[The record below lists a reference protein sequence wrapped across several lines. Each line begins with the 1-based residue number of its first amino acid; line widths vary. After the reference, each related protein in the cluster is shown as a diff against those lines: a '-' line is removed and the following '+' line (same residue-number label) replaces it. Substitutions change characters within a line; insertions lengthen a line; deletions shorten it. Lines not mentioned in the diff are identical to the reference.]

1 MKSSQTSSP
10 SLTTRPTLLCVSNYP
25 SNAGY
30 AWDFIER
37 LYAGVA
43 DRLAA
48 RGVRTLVA
56 YPKLE
61 REPRS
66 LAGSTAVPVKFDF
79 RFDTLRHALDALRF
93 VRINKIT
100 AVYLTDRAAC
110 SFFYPLLRLAGV
122 RSIVVHDHTSGERA
136 LRHPVFQ
143 KAKWFVIRLPGVSAD
158 TVIVVSDYVAGCL
171 IKANSASPKRLVRI
185 WNGVPVRSDPPASGQ
200 LRNLIKV
207 AANRPLIVCCCRA
220 DAVKGVAHL
229 LRAFDAAL
237 KNLPQSMIKPALVYI
252 GDGPQREE
260 LEKIRSSLSSRDDI
274 FFVGYRADARSL
286 LADATICVVP
296 SLWQDAFP
304 LGVLEAMAAG
314 KPVLATSVG
323 GIPEM
328 IDNGVN
334 GLMVPPADDQALAGA
349 LVRLLTNPE
358 LSARF
363 ALAGVQRVW
372 DRFTPEKQLEAITGI
387 VGRPFPQ

>member
-1 MKSSQTSSP
+1 MKPSGASSP
-10 SLTTRPTLLCVSNYP
+10 PRAASPTLLCVSNYP

-48 RGVRTLVA
+48 RGVLTLVA
-56 YPKLE
+56 YPKLGS
-61 REPRS
+61 EPRS
-66 LAGSTAVPVKFDF
+66 LAGSPAMPLEFDF
-79 RFDTLRHALDALRF
+79 RFDTLRQGMDTLRF
-93 VRINKIT
+93 VRTNNIT

-110 SFFYPLLRLAGV
+110 SLFYPILRLVGV
-122 RSIVVHDHTSGERA
+122 RSIVVHDHTSGERS
-136 LRHPVFQ
+136 LRHPLVQ
-143 KAKWFVIRLPGVSAD
+143 IAKWFVIRLPGVAAD
-158 TVIVVSDYVAGCL
+158 KVIVVSDYVAGCL
-171 IKANSASPKRLVRI
+171 IKANSASPGRLVRI
-185 WNGVPVRSDPPASGQ
+185 WNGVPVPSGPRATGH
-200 LRNLIKV
+200 LRKLLNI
-207 AANRPLIVCCCRA
+207 APDRPLVVCCCRA
-220 DAVKGVAHL
+220 DPVKGVAFL

-237 KNLPQSMIKPALVYI
+237 KSLPKHLIRPALVYI
-252 GDGPQREE
+252 GDGPQRNE
-260 LEKIRSSLSSRDDI
+260 LEETRKSLDSRDDI
-274 FFVGYRADARSL
+274 FLVGYRADASSL

-328 IDNGVN
+328 IDDGVT
-334 GLMVPPADDQALAGA
+334 GLMVPPADERALASA

-358 LSARF
+358 LSARL
-363 ALAGVQRVW
+363 ALAGRERVGE
-372 DRFTPEKQLEAITGI
+372 RFTPDRQLEAITEI
-387 VGRPFPQ
+387 VGRFFPL